1 MFHVREVVSATSE
14 VLRSSSPHALVMPE
28 ALACRRT
35 VLVSPDRVTCCTWNS
50 ALRRAAAGSQKSRR
64 PLPAELERLTYVS
77 YTAIN
82 SDTLAK
88 RTTQAAYVLILVW
101 ARDRRPAR
109 RHGKSSSM
117 AHIGRGVAVDAGAPM
132 TAAYGADGHS
142 HQRASSAEAS
152 ESLGGR
158 SSAIVRERLFRSI
171 IHLKWGGWL
180 IS

>member
-1 MFHVREVVSATSE
+1 M
-14 VLRSSSPHALVMPE
+14 SPYRP
-28 ALACRRT
+28 
-35 VLVSPDRVTCCTWNS
+35 RVTRQGDLLHLGQRSPTC
-50 ALRRAAAGSQKSRR
+50 RAAAGSQKSRR

-77 YTAIN
+77 YIN

-158 SSAIVRERLFRSI
+158 SSAIVRERLFRSKVEGESRAI
-171 IHLKWGGWL
+171 GRALEPPAHF
-180 IS
+180 

>member
-1 MFHVREVVSATSE
+1 M
-14 VLRSSSPHALVMPE
+14 
-28 ALACRRT
+28 
-35 VLVSPDRVTCCTWNS
+35 
-50 ALRRAAAGSQKSRR
+50 
-64 PLPAELERLTYVS
+64 PAELERLTYVS
-77 YTAIN
+77 YIN

-142 HQRASSAEAS
+142 HQRASSAEGS

-158 SSAIVRERLFRSI
+158 SGAIVREKGCVLASDHRGREGVVSSCIRAFPSAFGLMRFDSFP
-171 IHLKWGGWL
+171 
-180 IS
+180 SV

>member
-1 MFHVREVVSATSE
+1 MLPYH
-14 VLRSSSPHALVMPE
+14 P
-28 ALACRRT
+28 
-35 VLVSPDRVTCCTWNS
+35 RVTRQGDLLHLEQRSPTCRGRVTEVEE
-50 ALRRAAAGSQKSRR
+50 AT
-64 PLPAELERLTYVS
+64 LPAELERLTYVLP
-77 YTAIN
+77 ID

-101 ARDRRPAR
+101 ARYRRPAR

-158 SSAIVRERLFRSI
+158 SSAIVRERLFHAITADGKGLYKRI
-171 IHLKWGGWL
+171 KL
-180 IS
+180 

>member
-1 MFHVREVVSATSE
+1 MLS
-14 VLRSSSPHALVMPE
+14 
-28 ALACRRT
+28 
-35 VLVSPDRVTCCTWNS
+35 
-50 ALRRAAAGSQKSRR
+50 
-64 PLPAELERLTYVS
+64 
-77 YTAIN
+77 IN

-142 HQRASSAEAS
+142 HQRASSAEGS

-158 SSAIVRERLFRSI
+158 SSAIVRERLFQGITVARKGLTERKKGASAAEPRASRGRSS
-171 IHLKWGGWL
+171 LRGGA
-180 IS
+180 SRRDT

>member
-1 MFHVREVVSATSE
+1 MCRPMFHVRNVVSAASE
-14 VLRSSSPHALVMPE
+14 VLRSSSPYTLVMPE
-28 ALACRRT
+28 ALARRRT
-35 VLVSPDRVTCCTWNS
+35 VLVSSDRVTCCTWDS

-64 PLPAELERLTYVS
+64 PLPAGLERLTYVS
-77 YTAIN
+77 PID
-82 SDTLAK
+82 SDNLAK

-158 SSAIVRERLFRSI
+158 SSAIVRERLFHAITVAGKGLRR
-171 IHLKWGGWL
+171 
-180 IS
+180 

>member
-1 MFHVREVVSATSE
+1 MFHVRNVVSAASE
-14 VLRSSSPHALVMPE
+14 VLGSSSSYALVMPE

-64 PLPAELERLTYVS
+64 PLPAELERLTYVLP
-77 YTAIN
+77 ID

-117 AHIGRGVAVDAGAPM
+117 AHTGRGVAVDAGAPM

-142 HQRASSAEAS
+142 HQRASSAEGS

-158 SSAIVRERLFRSI
+158 SSAIVRERLFHAITVAGRGLRS
-171 IHLKWGGWL
+171 
-180 IS
+180 